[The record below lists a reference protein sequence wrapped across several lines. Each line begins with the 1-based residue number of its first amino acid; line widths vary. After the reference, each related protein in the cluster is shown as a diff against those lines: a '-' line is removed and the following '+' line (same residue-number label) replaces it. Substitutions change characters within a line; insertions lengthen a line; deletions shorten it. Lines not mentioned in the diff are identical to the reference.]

1 MSKVEEKPSPAKV
14 TARMIYS
21 IWRKLYSKKLSG
33 VGGSVFS
40 GVGGKVLPASII
52 AIKPRIKVSDFMDFW
67 DVEMVR
73 VHCKDSNPKVNRKN
87 IIFQKKRFPL
97 TENYLKE
104 HATMLVACSK

>member
-1 MSKVEEKPSPAKV
+1 MWIEALMSKVEEKPSPAKV

-21 IWRKLYSKKLSG
+21 IWRKLYSMKLSG

-40 GVGGKVLPASII
+40 GVGGKELPASII

-87 IIFQKKRFPL
+87 KKNIIFQKKDFL
-97 TENYLKE
+97 
-104 HATMLVACSK
+104 